1 MHRHKLRP
9 SLAARMALSIARDRA
24 VPVRS
29 ALTASML
36 SSNNSK
42 IHLLKGEVR
51 RPATRSALP
60 ASVPSNSKLLARP
73 KLKLRLPQ
81 PQPQP
86 QPQLRPMAE
95 LVIAAVGHY
104 KMRCKPSSSRSG
116 ARMLRDHS
124 SRL

>member
-81 PQPQP
+81 PQ
-86 QPQLRPMAE
+86 LRPMAE

>member
-9 SLAARMALSIARDRA
+9 SLAARMALSIARVRA

-86 QPQLRPMAE
+86 QLRPMAE